1 MVHMFVIVVVVI
13 LARKLDWMPGGRRI
27 DFGSV
32 WLNDL
37 FAVAL
42 FAGVVA
48 LALLAHRFVE
58 RPAQRWIDRRT
69 RPAAVTG

>member
-1 MVHMFVIVVVVI
+1 MVHMFILTVMMIV
-13 LARKLDWMPGGRRI
+13 AKKLDRVPVRRI

-37 FAVAL
+37 FAVGL
-42 FAGVVA
+42 FVGIVG

-58 RPAQRWIDRRT
+58 IPAQRWIDRRT
-69 RPAAVTG
+69 KPS